1 MSIFAGAMLINASPK
16 PLKPVTGFLVGST
29 CWYLRRKAMK
39 GCLPFVT
46 ERLNATARFKADPK
60 CGWTPPVG
68 FAPCINEMHIIM
80 LTRFQKDG
88 LQWLIDEC
96 YAAAAKGDAGQLEPK
111 RVAHRLLLVNDIS
124 LHSTSFTV
132 QNVILDLFSSDPA
145 MGYVDALRDEAS
157 SVLAK
162 SGGVWTRDAVRDL
175 KLIDSMIRESM
186 RLNPFAI
193 VGLPRTVCMPPGVR
207 DPKLTR
213 LRLYTPMV
221 FGFQFPTSM
230 SHKAP

>member
-1 MSIFAGAMLINASPK
+1 MSIFAGAMVINASPK
-16 PLKPVTGFLVGST
+16 PLKPITGFLVGAN
-29 CWYLRRKAMK
+29 CWYLRKKALK

-46 ERLNATARFKADPK
+46 DRLDATARFKADPN
-60 CGWTPPVG
+60 CAWTPPVRLTT
-68 FAPCINEMHIIM
+68 CI
-80 LTRFQKDG
+80 LKCRLLADPRLQKDG

-96 YAAAAKGDAGQLEPK
+96 YAAAAKGDAGQLDPK

-132 QNVILDLFSSDPA
+132 QNVILDLYSSDPA
-145 MGYVDALRDEAS
+145 MGYVDALRDEAA

-162 SGGVWTRDAVRDL
+162 AGGVWTRDAVRDL

-193 VGLPRTVCMPPGVR
+193 VGLPRTVCTCPHFT
-207 DPKLTR
+207 KL
-213 LRLYTPMV
+213 
-221 FGFQFPTSM
+221 
-230 SHKAP
+230 

>member
-1 MSIFAGAMLINASPK
+1 MDS
-16 PLKPVTGFLVGST
+16 TGRT
-29 CWYLRRKAMK
+29 
-39 GCLPFVT
+39 
-46 ERLNATARFKADPK
+46 
-60 CGWTPPVG
+60 
-68 FAPCINEMHIIM
+68 APCIDEIHIIM
-80 LTRFQKDG
+80 LTRSQKDG

-96 YAAAAKGDAGQLEPK
+96 YAAAAKGDVGQLDPK

-145 MGYVDALRDEAS
+145 MGYVDALRDEAA

-162 SGGVWTRDAVRDL
+162 AGGVWTRDAVRDL

-193 VGLPRTVCMPPGVR
+193 VGLPRTVCMLLDMR
-207 DPKLTR
+207 YPKLIR
-213 LRLYTPMV
+213 LRLYIPKV
-221 FGFQFPTSM
+221 FGSRSPTFM
-230 SHKAP
+230 YHKAP

>member
-1 MSIFAGAMLINASPK
+1 MYTRCR
-16 PLKPVTGFLVGST
+16 PV
-29 CWYLRRKAMK
+29 
-39 GCLPFVT
+39 
-46 ERLNATARFKADPK
+46 
-60 CGWTPPVG
+60 
-68 FAPCINEMHIIM
+68 
-80 LTRFQKDG
+80 LTNQQKDG

-96 YAAAAKGDAGQLEPK
+96 YAAAAKGDRGQLDPK

-145 MGYVDALRDEAS
+145 LGFVDALRDEAK

-162 SGGVWTRDAVRDL
+162 HGGSWTRDAVRDL

-193 VGLPRTVCMPPGVR
+193 VGLPRTVRKHPSVMHTAT
-207 DPKLTR
+207 DEA
-213 LRLYTPMV
+213 RLYTLKAFDFP
-221 FGFQFPTSM
+221 FPTSTCP
-230 SHKAP
+230 KVR